1 MRTLGLGAIA
11 AAAMVLAG
19 CDLHTYDVIEI
30 RDTEAS
36 GGTAFTRA
44 LHQEYRE
51 LAIYEADVEYDW
63 IDADKWA
70 EKGLMAA
77 AGQAPAPEFSRNW
90 QRSTADMDPARE
102 RMMRLFADNA
112 PESFPG
118 PAARAQA
125 QYDCWLEE
133 QDEAWQ
139 TERIEACRDNF
150 LQALAV
156 IEDGMKPAPPPP
168 PKPAPPPIVQAEP
181 APPPPQPMSFIVFF
195 DFDSAAITPP
205 AGRILDD
212 VAAAY
217 AEGKQTT
224 VALDGHADRSGSNAY
239 NQRLSERRADA
250 AKAALVQ
257 RGVPVDAIATA
268 AYGETRPRR
277 PTADGV
283 REQENRRVEIEI
295 R

>member
-1 MRTLGLGAIA
+1 MRTLGLVAIA
-11 AAAMVLAG
+11 AAAMALAG

-36 GGTAFTRA
+36 GGTAFTQA
-44 LHQEYRE
+44 LHQEYRQ

-77 AGQAPAPEFSRNW
+77 VGEAPAPEFSRNW

-102 RMMRLFADNA
+102 RMMGLFADTA
-112 PESFPG
+112 TEKFPAA
-118 PAARAQA
+118 AARAQV

-150 LQALAV
+150 LQALAM

-168 PKPAPPPIVQAEP
+168 KPAPL
-181 APPPPQPMSFIVFF
+181 PPQPMSFIIFF
-195 DFDSAAITPP
+195 DFDSATITPQ

-217 AEGKQTT
+217 REGRKTI

-239 NQRLSERRADA
+239 NQRLSERRAGA
-250 AKAALVQ
+250 AKAALVT

-268 AYGETRPRR
+268 AFGETRPRVA
-277 PTADGV
+277 TADGV
-283 REQENRRVEIEI
+283 RQQENRRVEIEI

>member
-1 MRTLGLGAIA
+1 MRILGLGAIA

-19 CDLHTYDVIEI
+19 CDLATYDVIEI

-36 GGTAFTRA
+36 GGTAFTQA
-44 LHQEYRE
+44 LTREYRE
-51 LAIYEADVEYDW
+51 LALWEADVEYDW

-70 EKGLMAA
+70 EKGLAA
-77 AGQAPAPEFSRNW
+77 AVGEVPAPEFSRNW
-90 QRSTADMDPARE
+90 QRSTDDMDPARE
-102 RMMRLFADNA
+102 RMMGLFADTA
-112 PESFPG
+112 TEKFPAA
-118 PAARAQA
+118 AARAQV

-139 TERIEACRDNF
+139 TERIEGCRDNF
-150 LQALAV
+150 LQALAT
-156 IEDGMKPAPPPP
+156 IEDGMKPPPAPMPA
-168 PKPAPPPIVQAEP
+168 PKPIIKVEP

-195 DFDSAAITPP
+195 DFDSATITPP

-217 AEGKQTT
+217 RDGKKAV

-239 NQRLSERRADA
+239 NQRLSERRAGA
-250 AKAALVQ
+250 AKAALVT
-257 RGVPVDAIATA
+257 RGVPVGAIATA
-268 AYGETRPRR
+268 AFGETRPRVA
-277 PTADGV
+277 TADGV
-283 REQENRRVEIEI
+283 RQQENRRVEIEI

>member
-1 MRTLGLGAIA
+1 MRTPGLAAIA
-11 AAAMVLAG
+11 VSAMVLAG
-19 CDLHTYDVIEI
+19 CDLHTFSVLDLRE
-30 RDTEAS
+30 TEAS
-36 GGTAFTRA
+36 GGTAFTQA
-44 LHQEYRE
+44 LHQEYRQ

-77 AGQAPAPEFSRNW
+77 VGEAPAPEFSRIW

-102 RMMRLFADNA
+102 RMMGLFADNA
-112 PESFPG
+112 AEKFPAA
-118 PAARAQA
+118 AARAQV

-150 LQALAV
+150 LQALAM

-168 PKPAPPPIVQAEP
+168 KPP
-181 APPPPQPMSFIVFF
+181 PPPPQPMSFIIIF
-195 DFDSAAITPP
+195 DFDSATITPQ

-217 AEGKQTT
+217 REGRKTI

-239 NQRLSERRADA
+239 NQRLSERRAGA

-257 RGVPVDAIATA
+257 RGVPADAIATA
-268 AYGETRPRR
+268 AYGETRPRV

-283 REQENRRVEIEI
+283 RDQEIRRVEIEI

>member
-1 MRTLGLGAIA
+1 MRTLGLGTIA

-19 CDLHTYDVIEI
+19 CDLATYDVIEI

-36 GGTAFTRA
+36 GGTAFTQA
-44 LHQEYRE
+44 LHQAYRD

-77 AGQAPAPEFSRNW
+77 VGEAPAPEFSRNW

-102 RMMRLFADNA
+102 RMMGLFADTA
-112 PESFPG
+112 TEKFPAA
-118 PAARAQA
+118 AARAQV

-139 TERIEACRDNF
+139 TERIEGCRDNF
-150 LQALAV
+150 LQALAIV
-156 IEDGMKPAPPPP
+156 EDGMKPPPPPP
-168 PKPAPPPIVQAEP
+168 PKPAPPPIVKVEP

-195 DFDSAAITPP
+195 DFDRATITPP

-217 AEGKQTT
+217 RDGKKTT

-239 NQRLSERRADA
+239 NQRLSERRAGA
-250 AKAALVQ
+250 AKAALVT

-268 AYGETRPRR
+268 AFGETRPRVA
-277 PTADGV
+277 TADGV
-283 REQENRRVEIEI
+283 RRQENRRVEIEI

>member
-1 MRTLGLGAIA
+1 MRTFALGATL
-11 AAAMVLAG
+11 AAAMLVAG

-36 GGTAFTRA
+36 GGTAFTQA

-77 AGQAPAPEFSRNW
+77 VGETPTPEFSRNW

-102 RMMRLFADNA
+102 RMMGLFADTA
-112 PESFPG
+112 TEKFPAT
-118 PAARAQA
+118 AARAQV

-139 TERIEACRDNF
+139 TERIEGCRDNF
-150 LQALAV
+150 LQALAM
-156 IEDGMKPAPPPP
+156 IEDGMKPPPPP
-168 PKPAPPPIVQAEP
+168 PKPAPPPIVKVEP

-195 DFDSAAITPP
+195 EFDSATITPP

-217 AEGKQTT
+217 RDGKKTT

-239 NQRLSERRADA
+239 NQRLSERRAGA
-250 AKAALVQ
+250 AKAALVE

-268 AYGETRPRR
+268 AFGETRPRVA
-277 PTADGV
+277 TADGV